1 MPLARPIRAPWR
13 GRFPEV
19 LGFHLGALAASIEER
34 STIERTPTVIRD
46 PDALNFDC
54 QTTSRHFGLGRHRRE
69 PIADEVSK
77 HVR

>member
-1 MPLARPIRAPWR
+1 VAASLRSWAFISRT
-13 GRFPEV
+13 
-19 LGFHLGALAASIEER
+19 LAASIKER

-46 PDALNFDC
+46 ADAVNFDC
-54 QTTSRHFGLGRHRRE
+54 QTTSRDFGLGRHRRE